1 MAYASARRALPV
13 EIIGHRGSPRAR
25 RENTLPSFERAFA
38 EGADAVEL
46 DVHATRDG
54 IVVIHHDA
62 VTNSRLGEQ
71 GPKIAIADSTSEVIR
86 SVPIDGGSIPTL
98 AELLALAPR
107 TTTIYV
113 EVKAPAIEPA
123 VVSAIRN
130 SGKQCAVH
138 SFDHR
143 ISRRVHDLD
152 PTIPVGILQTSYPVD
167 PLRPLHDA
175 GARDLWQHW
184 ELIDETLIDR
194 VRKDGGRVIAWTVND
209 PVLARRLLGWGVDG
223 LCTDVPAVMRSLIDA
238 PRM

>member
-1 MAYASARRALPV
+1 
-13 EIIGHRGSPRAR
+13 
-25 RENTLPSFERAFA
+25 
-38 EGADAVEL
+38 
-46 DVHATRDG
+46 
-54 IVVIHHDA
+54 
-62 VTNSRLGEQ
+62 
-71 GPKIAIADSTSEVIR
+71 
-86 SVPIDGGSIPTL
+86 
-98 AELLALAPR
+98 
-107 TTTIYV
+107 
-113 EVKAPAIEPA
+113 VKAPAIEPA